1 MRIWKQQ
8 YILWHCS
15 KPAFGRVFGNS
26 SISFDIAANLRLD
39 VYLETAISPSIL
51 QQTYNWTGIWQQ
63 PYLHRYCSKPT
74 FGRVF
79 GNSHVSFDVAV
90 NLHLNAYLETTISL
104 SLTQ

>member
-39 VYLETAISPSIL
+39 VYLETAIS
-51 QQTYNWTGIWQQ
+51 
-63 PYLHRYCSKPT
+63 RYCSKPT
-74 FGRVF
+74 IGQVF
-79 GNSHVSFDVAV
+79 GNSRTSIDIAV
-90 NLHLNAYLETTISL
+90 NLHLGGYLATAMSPSML
-104 SLTQ
+104 Q